1 MYKFQVKL
9 ETTEEIVRM
18 QSEKKIKVIEG
29 DIDVI
34 INGETFSYTIGKFD
48 GLIKSITFNN
58 KELLESPM
66 EIVSFR
72 APVDNDTPFGLLR
85 EIKASPWVGVSS
97 GNYRY
102 PVTDLRDFKVV
113 EITDKK
119 AVFSYELWFG
129 ALGQKPAVFANL
141 NITINNE
148 GFLKIHQVGKVAEA
162 STYLMR
168 YGYSWNLSRDL
179 NNISYFGYGP
189 QETYIDK
196 HSYALMDIYN
206 KKVEDTFV
214 DYLVP
219 QECGSAYNTKW
230 AKLTD
235 DSGNGIIFCGKG
247 FSFNASEYTVEELT
261 EKNHPY
267 ELVKSGNTVVHTD
280 YFMSGVGSCALGTKL
295 LPQYRF
301 ENMDIDFELVICP
314 VSNED
319 NCFEKYNLSKNI

>member
-9 ETTEEIVRM
+9 ETAEEIVRM

-34 INGETFSYTIGKFD
+34 INGESFSYTIGKFD

-129 ALGQKPAVFANL
+129 ALGQKPAVFANI

-179 NNISYFGYGP
+179 NKI
-189 QETYIDK
+189 
-196 HSYALMDIYN
+196 
-206 KKVEDTFV
+206 
-214 DYLVP
+214 
-219 QECGSAYNTKW
+219 
-230 AKLTD
+230 
-235 DSGNGIIFCGKG
+235 
-247 FSFNASEYTVEELT
+247 
-261 EKNHPY
+261 
-267 ELVKSGNTVVHTD
+267 
-280 YFMSGVGSCALGTKL
+280 
-295 LPQYRF
+295 
-301 ENMDIDFELVICP
+301 
-314 VSNED
+314 
-319 NCFEKYNLSKNI
+319 NLFFL